1 MPLSTY
7 EKKLEKL
14 KDRRERIFRAWMFE
28 GKSLRDI
35 GRMEVNPITGSE
47 VSPTSIRRVVD
58 RFILDLSK
66 TYGMATNTEED
77 IQKIIERYR
86 SANRLA

>member
-1 MPLSTY
+1 MPQSSY

-14 KDRRERIFRAWMFE
+14 KDRRERIFRAWIFE

-35 GRMEVNPITGSE
+35 GREEVNPITGKD
-47 VSPTSIRRVVD
+47 VTATSIRRVVD
-58 RFILDLSK
+58 RYIFDLSK
-66 TYGMATNTEED
+66 SYGMSTNTEED

-86 SANRLA
+86 SEKALS